1 MTYNTVRCNLIY
13 NNIILIQYKLCRSN
27 VYSIDVGHGLLEY

>member
-1 MTYNTVRCNLIY
+1 MTYNTVRRSL
-13 NNIILIQYKLCRSN
+13 LIQYKLCRSN